1 MSLTD
6 LIDEVL
12 SAPPS
17 RGRRSTAATPV
28 VVRELTEADVKKLWT
43 LQGGDLKSEPR
54 PVAKLKHAHHM
65 LARLMASGVPAAE
78 CHLQTGYSISRQSIL
93 KGDPAFQE
101 LIAYYKTQIEEKFT
115 LVHERLAALSMD
127 VAAEL
132 QERLEVAPEGF
143 SNNELNSLLQTALD
157 RTGHGPTSSV
167 NHSGLVGLVTAEQL
181 QSIKEELHRRQLG
194 RIEPL
199 GLASTGP
206 SPSHPGASRGKTI
219 EHEPLREAERPPRQD
234 GSGAALPEDGNQ

>member
-1 MSLTD
+1 MSLAD

-17 RGRRSTAATPV
+17 RGRRSTAPAPV
-28 VVRELTEADVKKLWT
+28 VVRELTSDDVKKLWT

-93 KGDPAFQE
+93 KGDPAFNE
-101 LIAYYKTQIEEKFT
+101 LIAYYKTQIEEKFSM
-115 LVHERLAALSMD
+115 VHERLAALSMD
-127 VAAEL
+127 VASEL
-132 QERLEVAPEGF
+132 QERLETAPEGF
-143 SNNELNSLLQTALD
+143 TNNELNSLLQTALD
-157 RTGHGPTSSV
+157 RTGHGPASSV
-167 NHSGLVGLVTAEQL
+167 QHSGLVGLVTAEQL
-181 QSIKEELHRRQLG
+181 QGIKEELSRRQVG

-199 GLASTGP
+199 GLASAGP
-206 SPSHPGASRGKTI
+206 PSSRPGSSPGKLI
-219 EHEPLREAERPPRQD
+219 EHEPLREASGPERQIGPRTPI
-234 GSGAALPEDGNQ
+234 SEDGNQ